1 MKTAI
6 SSVELVNKIK
16 KELKRKKV
24 WKKGQIQYKTARQK
38 SEIDLLKQ
46 KIEFALLTL
55 RDYQDPTYILPKSP
69 LTRFIKKSIL
79 LVVRVFIKYQNMD
92 KEQEE
97 KFMNYLIKHPKI
109 VWVTY
114 FDGDLDAAFLIW
126 ANNIMEFE
134 KVYDEINEKFGIYFQ
149 EKYFSIATNIEYLKY
164 KFLCDKI
171 NSDSLVFGDSYSN
184 YELDELDK
192 FILQEL
198 NINGR
203 ITLIEL
209 ASKYNT
215 SAKVIK
221 SRIDK
226 LVKNKII
233 IGFNIKLNHT
243 LLGYT
248 HRKILLKINNPSKE
262 KIAQM
267 ITYLKTNKNVIYLVK
282 PVGSFDFEF
291 EIMTISNQEFHDIV
305 KDLRSKFAKDIK
317 SYNTVIHY
325 FEPKSG
331 QLVKF

>member
-1 MKTAI
+1 MIKSTKKDNDILYELSINARMNI
-6 SSVELVNKIK
+6 SNLA
-16 KELKRKKV
+16 KKV
-24 WKKGQIQYKTARQK
+24 RLSKQVVSYR
-38 SEIDLLKQ
+38 LKQ
-46 KIEFALLTL
+46 LEKNKVIIGYYAITNVYRLGKTH
-55 RDYQDPTYILPKSP
+55 Y
-69 LTRFIKKSIL
+69 
-79 LVVRVFIKYQNMD
+79 RVFIKYQNMD